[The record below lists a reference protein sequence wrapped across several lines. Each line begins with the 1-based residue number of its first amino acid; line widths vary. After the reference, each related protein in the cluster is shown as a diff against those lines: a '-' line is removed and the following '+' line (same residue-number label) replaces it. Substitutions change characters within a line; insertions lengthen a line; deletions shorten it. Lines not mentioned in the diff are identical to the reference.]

1 MNYLN
6 IISSLSE
13 WWSSMTKTNTKMNFF
28 VEFLYSI
35 YIDHRE
41 LAFENPRTL
50 FLYCLLSL
58 IFIVI
63 FLYHLNKLR
72 KKVTKVILPDETKPR
87 FRKRDKVMFFG
98 RKILRKVRS
107 SVPDPIRHR
116 GRKRQLVLRFAKR
129 LLQLKKDDPLEL
141 KVKEPSQAF
150 LKEEDIYDPA
160 GHDLPEEL
168 VYMIHGIRVLGFFEK
183 PLFLKMCQKIEEIK
197 VMKGEFLFN
206 INDSDDS
213 IYIVKSGEIKVTLN
227 EPDGSTLLLKNVLAG
242 ECIASM
248 LSVMDILNGYP
259 SKFKTVSATAIQD
272 SEILRL
278 KIDVLK
284 QLVDENPEMLIRV
297 VQIIMVRLQRVT
309 FTSLYKYLGLTTQLI
324 KPGIQLPKRSLANI
338 NATLM
343 KKSSPSRNIRNG
355 IGAGGHHRSFSNAD
369 AIDLSKLIKTEST
382 ALHEATSSSPKLSR
396 QESEDRSRF
405 LMMKRKKSVLGDDR
419 TAGMTYDELVDMAI
433 TDLKIILNIDDGQ
446 ILRDHIKVKEFFRD
460 ACLASEECA
469 DEVNLIFVLSGSITI
484 SHKLIDSDEEAN
496 LYTVYPGE
504 LIGAL
509 DVLSGEESIFTVR
522 TKQNSKVAVISRDGA
537 YDILAKYP
545 RVALNLA
552 HTVIQRLSPFVR
564 QIDFALDWNHY
575 ESGRAIYRIGEKSDC
590 TYIVL
595 SGRLRSVITLS
606 NGKRQLVGE
615 YGKGDLVGIVE
626 LITRTPRSLTVIAV
640 RDTELAKLPDG
651 LLETIKTK
659 YPVVVTRLIHL
670 LGHRLLVGN
679 SMSSLSSG
687 KPISYTGSR
696 PTGSNFSTVALLS
709 VNDEVPLHA
718 FCYELYHALTAIGS
732 VELLT
737 SDFVRK
743 CLGPNALDRQ
753 NEYRLCHWLGIH
765 EDKNKIVLYQCDKGY
780 SAWTQR
786 CIRQAD
792 CILIVGMG
800 EQEPTVG
807 EVEKQLQ
814 YLSMR
819 TQKELV
825 LLHRLDGP
833 RPKNTVEWLNMRD
846 WCSSHHHIRCPKR
859 VFIKRSPLKLREYYE
874 NEVKTH
880 HPSIFSDFSRLA
892 RFLTGKSIGLVLGGG
907 GARGIAHIGMI
918 KSITEAGLPID
929 MVGGVSIGAF
939 MGALWCQ
946 ENNLTT
952 FTQKAQSWSNGMTSY
967 WHQILDLTYPST
979 AMFTGHAFNRS
990 INEVF
995 GEVQIEDLWLPYF
1008 TVTTDI
1014 TSSCPRTHR
1023 HGSLWRYVRASMS
1036 LSGYLP
1042 PLCDPIDGHLLLDGG
1057 YVNNLPADIMHD
1069 VMGAEIILAIDV
1081 GSQDNSDLTNYGDTL
1096 SGWWLLWKRW
1106 NPFTEPVRVPN
1117 LPEIQS
1123 RLAYVCCE
1131 KQLEEVKNSDYCW
1144 YIRPPIDGYKTLQF
1158 KSFKEIM
1165 NVGYH
1170 HGKAVFSTVN
1180 FGDERSVFELFNKE
1194 KNQIRRKSII
1204 SNSNYNEFIAGGG
1217 DQSINDRPSLMFIGG
1232 KSPRQASFTDLAERI
1247 CNIQNPLVS
1256 NEFEFD
1262 DITEDEDERADNDD
1276 DDDDEEEMMT
1286 NYFSEPELR
1295 DTDTDIENLID
1306 RKISNEV

>member
-1 MNYLN
+1 MNYLHFP
-6 IISSLSE
+6 SLSHR
-13 WWSSMTKTNTKMNFF
+13 WSSMANPNERMNYITEF
-28 VEFLYSI
+28 VYSI
-35 YIDHRE
+35 YVDHRE
-41 LAFENPRTL
+41 LAFQNPRTL
-50 FLYCLLSL
+50 FVYSFLLA
-58 IFIVI
+58 ICVVI

-107 SVPDPIRHR
+107 SVPDPIRHHR
-116 GRKRQLVLRFAKR
+116 GRKRQLVLKFAKR

-150 LKEEDIYDPA
+150 LKEEDIYDPS

-206 INDSDDS
+206 IGDSDDS
-213 IYIVKSGEIKVTLN
+213 IYIVRSGEIKVTLN
-227 EPDGSTLLLKNVLAG
+227 EPDGSILLLKNVYAG

-259 SKFKTVSATAIQD
+259 SQFKTVSASAIQD

-278 KIDVLK
+278 KINVLK
-284 QLVDENPEMLIRV
+284 QLVDDNPEMLIRV

-338 NATLM
+338 NATLL
-343 KKSSPSRNIRNG
+343 KKSSPSRNNG
-355 IGAGGHHRSFSNAD
+355 RISGHHRSYSNAD
-369 AIDLSKLIKTEST
+369 AIDLGKLIRMESGHNE
-382 ALHEATSSSPKLSR
+382 LPSSPKLSR
-396 QESEDRSRF
+396 QDSEDRSRSSA
-405 LMMKRKKSVLGDDR
+405 MKRKKSVLGDDR

-433 TDLKIILNIDDGQ
+433 ADLKIILNIDDGD
-446 ILRDHIKVKEFFRD
+446 ILRDNIRIKEFYRD
-460 ACLASEECA
+460 ACLASEECH

-484 SHKLIDSDEEAN
+484 SNKLIDSNEEAN

-522 TKQNSKVAVISRDGA
+522 TKQNCKVAVISRDGA
-537 YDILAKYP
+537 YDILSKYP
-545 RVALNLA
+545 KVALNLA

-595 SGRLRSVITLS
+595 SGRLRSVITLT

-679 SMSSLSSG
+679 NNLCSFSNV
-687 KPISYTGSR
+687 KPISDIGSR
-696 PTGSNFSTVALLS
+696 PSGSNFSTVALLS
-709 VNDEVPLHA
+709 VTDEVPLHA
-718 FCYELYHALTAIGS
+718 FGYELYHALTAIGS
-732 VELLT
+732 VQLLT

-743 CLGPNALDRQ
+743 CLGPSALDRQ
-753 NEYRLCHWLGIH
+753 SEYRLCHWLGIQ

-792 CILIVGMG
+792 CILIVGMA

-814 YLSMR
+814 YLSIR

-833 RPKNTVEWLNMRD
+833 KPKNTVEWLNMRD

-874 NEVKTH
+874 NELKTH
-880 HPSIFSDFSRLA
+880 QPSIFSDFSRLA

-918 KSITEAGLPID
+918 KAITEAGLPID

-946 ENNLTT
+946 ENNLTA
-952 FTQKAQSWSNGMTSY
+952 FIQKAQSWSNGMISY

-979 AMFTGHAFNRS
+979 AMFTGNAFNRS
-990 INEVF
+990 IHEVF

-1144 YIRPPIDGYKTLQF
+1144 YIRPPIDGFKTLQF

-1170 HGKAVFSTVN
+1170 HGKAVFSTVH
-1180 FGDERSVFELFNKE
+1180 FGDERSIFELFNKE
-1194 KNQIRRKSII
+1194 RNQIRRKSII
-1204 SNSNYNEFIAGGG
+1204 SNNEFIAGG
-1217 DQSINDRPSLMFIGG
+1217 DQSSIDRSLMMIG
-1232 KSPRQASFTDLAERI
+1232 KSPRQTSFTDLAERI
-1247 CNIQNPLVS
+1247 CNIQNPIVS
-1256 NEFEFD
+1256 NSATEFEFH
-1262 DITEDEDERADNDD
+1262 DITEDEAEAEA
-1276 DDDDEEEMMT
+1276 DEEEEEEVMD